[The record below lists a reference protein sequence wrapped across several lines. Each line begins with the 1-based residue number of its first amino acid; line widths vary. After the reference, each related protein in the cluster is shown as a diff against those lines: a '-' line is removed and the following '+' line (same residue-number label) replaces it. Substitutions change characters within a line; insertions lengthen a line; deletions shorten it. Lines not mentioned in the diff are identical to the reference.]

1 MAAIS
6 PSPKDLY
13 ICITV
18 STGEG
23 GSGFAVDEQRPIGT
37 DGGAVACMAS
47 RGAFSLGGRRGIAVW
62 RHVACLPSS
71 SLPSSPENYFFGS
84 TTFI

>member
-47 RGAFSLGGRRGIAVW
+47 RGPFLSAGAEGSPFDY
-62 RHVACLPSS
+62 VACLPSS